1 MPRTGTFGG
10 FSFNPEVFSR
20 YMNENPTWND
30 SIIASGVLVQDNTIM
45 DLIGEKGNVATM
57 PFYVP
62 IDEFESQALNN
73 DGETDNTPVEISG
86 KKQTAMLIQ
95 RMKAWKAK
103 DFTKELTGA
112 DPMTHVANSV
122 AGFYK
127 QVRTRDL
134 MATIDAVLS
143 LTGMESHVTD
153 ITLDE
158 TEAAKGTAATDANK
172 IDDTSLIFAQQKAL
186 GDSADK
192 MGLLVL
198 NSYMFAKY
206 QAMGL
211 VNYNK
216 YTIANAVEREVNLPT
231 IGGFIPLVSDR
242 YTVDT
247 SGTLPVYKTYMLG
260 SGSILTCDKTNYEH
274 PYYTDYD
281 PETSAGIEKLYT
293 KQGYV
298 LHPNGFSIAQNKI
311 AKESPTTAE
320 LGAKANWS
328 LVYNHKNIRMGVI
341 KSNG

>member
-10 FSFNPEVFSR
+10 FAFDPEVFSR
-20 YMNENPTWND
+20 YMSENATWND
-30 SIIASGVLVQDNTIM
+30 AIIASGVLAQDNTIM
-45 DLIGEKGNVATM
+45 DLIGEKGNIATI
-57 PFYVP
+57 PFYTP
-62 IDEFESQALNN
+62 IDEQDSQALNN
-73 DGETDNTPVEISG
+73 DGETDNTPVEITG
-86 KKQTAMLIQ
+86 KKQTCMLIQ

-112 DPMTHVANSV
+112 EPMTHVANSV
-122 AGFYK
+122 ADFYK

-134 MATIDAVLS
+134 MTTVDAVLS
-143 LTGMESHVTD
+143 LSGMENHITD
-153 ITLDE
+153 LSLTGE
-158 TEAAKGTAATDANK
+158 GTVGDVNK
-172 IDDTSLIFAQQKAL
+172 IDDTTLIFAQQKAL

-198 NSYMFAKY
+198 NSYIYAKY
-206 QAMGL
+206 KAMGL
-211 VNYNK
+211 VDYNK

-231 IGGFIPLVSDR
+231 IGGFTPLVTDR
-242 YTVDT
+242 FTVDT
-247 SGTLPVYKTYMLG
+247 TGTNPVYKTYMLG
-260 SGSILTCDKTNYEH
+260 TGSVLTCDKTNYEN

-298 LHPNGFSIAQNKI
+298 LHPNGFSINANKI
-311 AKESPTTAE
+311 AKESPTNAE

-328 LVYNHKNIRMGVI
+328 LAFNQKNIRMGVI